1 MWIRASVTRK
11 RAGGGAFSDERALTC
26 SFRPLGPVETSRHPA
41 AINQPTPRTSQFPA
55 LFAGISGPSIE
66 NIPPGIKGGG
76 HPPSVG
82 PRPCGCIDES
92 PLIEYQV
99 VFHLF

>member
-1 MWIRASVTRK
+1 MAGLSVMKGTL
-11 RAGGGAFSDERALTC
+11 AC

-41 AINQPTPRTSQFPA
+41 AINQPIPRTSQFPA

-76 HPPSVG
+76 NSPVCGPPAMRVHWGNSIV
-82 PRPCGCIDES
+82 RIS
-92 PLIEYQV
+92 IRLYSI
-99 VFHLF
+99 FF